1 MKKDKKERTN
11 NKRGIKGAFAKAFG
25 RRRGERDAAAQD
37 SLPGGFAEVPSDSID
52 DAMLYGRQ
60 AAFYGDTDDAVLS
73 APVSSP
79 ATDADLGDA
88 LASALKDIAVAGSG
102 TESARETAGKAA
114 VPAIFAAAADSHTSG
129 VSWNTDEELE
139 ALLRA
144 SSSQIEETAAE
155 EIPEKVTAEDIAIAA
170 FEARPEEIP
179 PEFMAGDAADAD
191 NEEVAADN
199 TAAGDETGVTE
210 EPAEDKWAEFY
221 EGLEDMFRA
230 EQK

>member
-1 MKKDKKERTN
+1 MKKDKKERTS

-37 SLPGGFAEVPSDSID
+37 SLPGGFAEAPSDSID

-88 LASALKDIAVAGSG
+88 LASALKDIAGAGS
-102 TESARETAGKAA
+102 ESARETAGKAA
-114 VPAIFAAAADSHTSG
+114 AAPAIFAAVADSHTSG

-179 PEFMAGDAADAD
+179 PEFMTGDAADAD

-221 EGLEDMFRA
+221 EGLEDMFRT